1 MVGCLF
7 RTMAPA
13 FRLGAAAAPRCSTP
27 VQVKATGDSME
38 HERHLTCR
46 PFHLDATHGRLWRN
60 IPKAARC
67 ALGSWAGN
75 LTRSRKPR
83 RG

>member
-7 RTMAPA
+7 STMAPA
-13 FRLGAAAAPRCSTP
+13 FRLGAAAAPRCSTA
-27 VQVKATGDSME
+27 VQVEATGDSIE
-38 HERHLTCR
+38 HERHLTYR
-46 PFHLDATHGRLWRN
+46 PFHLDATHSRRRN

-75 LTRSRKPR
+75 LTRSRQPR